1 MYETDMGIKDEVRDA
16 WDGVL
21 SPLFDEFAA
30 EVIVEVLDSEN
41 TVVDELYGEEEEEK
55 VYMEPVTIKARV
67 KIEKDRVVLPGG
79 ETKDIDGRVTF
90 KTEDLQAKGVKL
102 DFGTVVRFRDEKY
115 TVIHIQ
121 ESSELGEDFLLT
133 RVFLE
138 GE

>member
-1 MYETDMGIKDEVRDA
+1 MGIKDEVRDA

-30 EVIVEVLDSEN
+30 EVTVEVLDAEN

-55 VYMEPVTIKARV
+55 VYRDPIPLKARV

-79 ETKDIDGRVTF
+79 ETKDIDGRATF
-90 KTEDLQAKGVKL
+90 KTEDLNAQAVEL
-102 DFGTVVRFRDEKY
+102 DFGTVFRFKGEKY

-121 ESSELGEDFLLT
+121 ESSGVGEDFLLT
-133 RVFLE
+133 RVLLKE
-138 GE
+138 ES